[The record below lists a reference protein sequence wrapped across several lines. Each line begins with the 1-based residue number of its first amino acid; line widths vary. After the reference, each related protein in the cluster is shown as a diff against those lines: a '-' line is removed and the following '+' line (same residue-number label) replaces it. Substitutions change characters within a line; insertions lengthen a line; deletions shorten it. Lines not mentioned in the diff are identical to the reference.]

1 MSMLPLLVMTGPMV
15 VVVDVVVLVVV
26 VERGVVVV
34 VVDAVVVDVVDC
46 VVVVVVD
53 PVLLV
58 VVGSVAKQQNF
69 TSASIQF
76 PSTTKLQL
84 TPKVGGIKDLLV
96 SNVIWPALIAVQT

>member
-15 VVVDVVVLVVV
+15 VVVEVVVLVVV
-26 VERGVVVV
+26 VVGGVV
-34 VVDAVVVDVVDC
+34 VVDAAVVDVVDC